1 MICRNGMTE
10 EEMPLYAMVDAI
22 HDLHQA
28 RNEVVEAKERVR
40 RANLK
45 LCNIAVELGLEQ
57 KHIVNGASASD
68 FVNGYLYGKSFQ
80 PKRS

>member
-1 MICRNGMTE
+1 MLRIE
-10 EEMPLYAMVDAI
+10 EEVPLYAMVDAI

-28 RNEVVEAKERVR
+28 RNEVAEAKERVR
-40 RANLK
+40 KANLK
-45 LCNIAVELGLEQ
+45 LCNMAVGLGLEQ

-68 FVNGYLYGKSFQ
+68 FVNGYLYGKGFR